1 MTSEERLGAVLKEKG
16 MRIAVAE
23 SCTGGLIGSRITDV
37 PGSSDYFEAGMVT
50 YSNGAKERFLA
61 VPPEMIAAKGSVSP
75 EVAEAMARGVR
86 TATGV
91 DIGVAVTGIAGP
103 SGGSPEKPVG
113 LVYIGLS
120 TAETTITRKHRFEGD
135 RSAVRQQTSEEAL
148 KLVLEV
154 LEGRPV

>member
-1 MTSEERLGAVLKEKG
+1 MTSEEKLGVTLKQKG

-23 SCTGGLIGSRITDV
+23 SCTGGLIGSRITSV

-50 YSNGAKERFLA
+50 YSNRAKELFLS
-61 VPPEMIAAKGSVSP
+61 VPHEVIATKGSVSP

-86 TATGV
+86 AATGA

-103 SGGSPEKPVG
+103 GGGSPDKPVG
-113 LVYIGLS
+113 LVYIGLA
-120 TAETTITRKHRFEGD
+120 TPEATITRKHWFEGD
-135 RSAVRQQTSEEAL
+135 RAAVRQQTSEEAL

-154 LEGRPV
+154 LEGRPG